1 MVSRFVFYRVGDMY
15 LGFVGN
21 LTWQYPWAS
30 SEFFVLGV
38 TPGFYA
44 TDSNPGENSL
54 PNMDVRAGKSR
65 KQGLVTSISFVSAP
79 TPASSTAAWSLG
91 DCSSANMQMAAQRS
105 TEYFWRADAAL
116 KICWRRPCALRRSC
130 HVRRSRRQHMA
141 ACNV

>member
-79 TPASSTAAWSLG
+79 TSASSEETM
-91 DCSSANMQMAAQRS
+91 CS
-105 TEYFWRADAAL
+105 
-116 KICWRRPCALRRSC
+116 
-130 HVRRSRRQHMA
+130 
-141 ACNV
+141 